1 MKVTVSVN
9 NKNLQ
14 MEVDTG
20 AALSVMSKN
29 TNLLTSL
36 AGQTFPFQT
45 EYIKE
50 QGREAEWTGEGMGK
64 SGSWKSFRKLSYA
77 YEWRFS
83 RDNW

>member
-50 QGREAEWTGEGMGK
+50 QGREAE
-64 SGSWKSFRKLSYA
+64 
-77 YEWRFS
+77 
-83 RDNW
+83 